1 MRSGILLV
9 LFFSLLCWASL
20 TSAQSQS
27 PVKSTN
33 LKSTTVIT
41 IDVSKPLPF
50 KIPAT
55 IFGTFLEPIGN
66 STYGGLWADALT
78 NPSFEENLWSARRI
92 AEMIKEEPA
101 LARAS
106 ALGLPLPWEPLDYAQ
121 GERYEPRWNDAAN
134 SFRSVLIM
142 ALPQKETGVR
152 EKIYLPVHR
161 VWRYNASVYVKH
173 ISGPASLEISIRE
186 RNKPDIVL
194 ASQAVALKND
204 GWQKYE
210 ATLDI
215 PEGKLAPLE
224 PADFVLSARDGTRVL
239 VDQAALFPADA
250 VDGMDPDMVAMSR
263 AMKTP
268 LVRFGGN
275 FTSAYH
281 WRDGIGPLDKR
292 VSMLNVAWGIPEYNQ
307 FGTDE
312 FLQYCKLIGAQPQ
325 IALNL
330 GTGTPDEAA
339 AWVKYVNEHWGDRS
353 GGLVWEL
360 GNELW
365 GTFQAGYPTIDLIA
379 SRTKAFSDAI
389 RAVDPG
395 ARLIGTGGDPDS
407 YSDWNAAQLTNP
419 AGTFAY
425 LSTHFVVGDAET
437 VKKNPSPDFLAEA
450 SFALPIGLERKLRQM
465 RQQLDSSG
473 AKDIRTA
480 FTEWLFHAPE
490 DVAPRFDNMGG
501 AIATGG
507 FLNMLLRNS
516 DIVPISDMTGI
527 IEFGGIWKKRGR
539 AYGTPAYYA
548 FSMYS
553 NAGAAQLVATE
564 TQGETYD
571 VHDGITRI
579 PEIPKAPY
587 LDVVAAVSETKETL
601 TLFCVNRDLTRDLS
615 ADFSLTGFVPAS
627 AKVTM
632 LFSSSIYDQND
643 ELHSEAVHPRSE
655 PVTIHSQ
662 KFQHTFRHESVTVI
676 QLKNK

>member
-1 MRSGILLV
+1 MRSGM
-9 LFFSLLCWASL
+9 LFGLGTSLLCLASL
-20 TSAQSQS
+20 ANTQSQS
-27 PVKSTN
+27 PPKSAT
-33 LKSTTVIT
+33 LIVV
-41 IDVSKPLPF
+41 DVAKPLSF
-50 KIPAT
+50 KIPPT

-106 ALGLPLPWEPLDYAQ
+106 ALGLPLPWEPLDYSQ

-134 SFRSVLIM
+134 SFRSLLIM
-142 ALPQKETGVR
+142 SLPGKETGVR
-152 EKIYLPVHR
+152 QKVYLPVHR
-161 VWRYNASVYVKH
+161 VMRYNASVFVKH
-173 ISGPASLEISIRE
+173 ISGPGSLEISIRE
-186 RNKPDIVL
+186 RNRPDIVL
-194 ASQAVALKND
+194 ASQSIALAGD
-204 GWQKYE
+204 GWEKYE
-210 ATLDI
+210 VTLEI
-215 PEGKLAPLE
+215 PEGKLAALE
-224 PADFVLSARDGTRVL
+224 PADFVLSARDATRVL

-250 VDGMDPDMVAMSR
+250 VNGMDPDVISMSR
-263 AMKTP
+263 AMKAP

-312 FLQYCKLIGAQPQ
+312 FLQYCRLIGAQPQ

-330 GTGTPDEAA
+330 GTGTPEEAA
-339 AWVKYVNEHWGDRS
+339 AWVKYVNEHWGDHS
-353 GGLVWEL
+353 GGLLWEL

-365 GTFQAGYPTIDLIA
+365 GTFQAGYPTIDIIA

-389 RAVDPG
+389 RAADPG

-437 VKKNPSPDFLAEA
+437 VKKNPSPDFLAKA

-465 RQQLDSSG
+465 RQQLESSG
-473 AKDIRTA
+473 AKDVRTA

-507 FLNMLLRNS
+507 FLNMLLRNA

-564 TQGETYD
+564 TQGDTYD

-579 PEIPKAPY
+579 PEIPKVPY
-587 LDVVAAVSETKETL
+587 LDVLAALNEAKDTL
-601 TLFCVNRDLTRDLS
+601 TLFCVNRDLARDLP
-615 ADFSLTGFVPAS
+615 ADFSLHGFVPAS
-627 AKVTM
+627 AKVTT

-643 ELHSEAVHPRSE
+643 ELHPEAVHPRSE
-655 PVTIHSQ
+655 PITVHSQ
-662 KFQHTFRHESVTVI
+662 KFQYTFRRESVTVI